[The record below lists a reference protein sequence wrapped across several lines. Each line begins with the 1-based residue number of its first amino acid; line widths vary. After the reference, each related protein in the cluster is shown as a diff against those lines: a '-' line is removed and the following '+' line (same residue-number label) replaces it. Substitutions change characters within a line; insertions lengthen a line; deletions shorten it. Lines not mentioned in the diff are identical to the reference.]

1 MLHEF
6 KRAGFLLDT
15 SSWRTQPY
23 LDYCYMGGEPL
34 EYTRK
39 RAYPCLSTFSGGRT
53 AVIWSSQCAAPYSIA
68 NGDETYETLI
78 HILLVMVA

>member
-23 LDYCYMGGEPL
+23 LDYYYLEGEPL
-34 EYTRK
+34 YYTR
-39 RAYPCLSTFSGGRT
+39 
-53 AVIWSSQCAAPYSIA
+53 
-68 NGDETYETLI
+68 
-78 HILLVMVA
+78 